1 MKKYIRFGEIPPNE
15 RSVNFIKMTLDQ
27 VDAFSW
33 AIGAMKAEEAYTEYV
48 PEKALEPGVS
58 VFEMDKNGNPL
69 LKNIGLVRSYCKR
82 AEDEKA
88 YIVTGDPVGTGHD
101 GDILIKNVNIIGTHT
116 PSDQTII
123 NELKKHFSSR
133 TFNPEEERSG
143 FLSYCDWRTDEKQ
156 HSFRGWVFKDC
167 IDDFCD

>member
-1 MKKYIRFGEIPPNE
+1 MRRDCLRGKIKKEGDSMKKYIRFGEIPPNE

-33 AIGAMKAEEAYTEYV
+33 AIGAMSAEEAYAEYV

-58 VFEMDKNGNPL
+58 VFEMDEKGDPL

-101 GDILIKNVNIIGTHT
+101 GDIA
-116 PSDQTII
+116 
-123 NELKKHFSSR
+123 
-133 TFNPEEERSG
+133 TFFQG
-143 FLSYCDWRTDEKQ
+143 MDLQ
-156 HSFRGWVFKDC
+156 GLH
-167 IDDFCD
+167 